1 MKNKVNNLNRI
12 NDVMKRH
19 NGYITSSELD
29 KMGIHRMYLQM
40 LLKKKLIRRVEKGV
54 YLDKNV
60 VNDRLHSY
68 YLWNDHFIYSHFTA
82 LYIHDYI
89 NVIPGKYDITV
100 VSDYHNP
107 NLSGNNIFYVNK
119 DVYTLGK
126 KKMKTKQGNFVYCY
140 DLERCICDVIRSSKR
155 FDKRSIKIVLVRY
168 LSSKECNLDKVY
180 KYAKKLKVY
189 DIVKEYIENIDK

>member
-1 MKNKVNNLNRI
+1 MKNKVNNINRI
-12 NDVMKRH
+12 NDVMKKN

-60 VNDRLHSY
+60 VNDKLHTL

-100 VSDYHNP
+100 ISDYHNP
-107 NLSGNNIFYVNK
+107 NLSKNNIFYVNK
-119 DVYTLGK
+119 DVYTLGRVRT
-126 KKMKTKQGNFVYCY
+126 KTKQGNYVYCY
-140 DLERCICDVIRSSKR
+140 DLERCIVDIIRSNKR
-155 FDKRSIKIVLVRY
+155 FDKRNIKVILVRY
-168 LSSKECNLDKVY
+168 LSSKECNLEKVY
-180 KYAKKLKVY
+180 KYAKKLKVLST
-189 DIVKEYIENIDK
+189 VQEYIENIDK